1 MFITFAPVLCGFV
14 FQLLIVVSLSLYR
27 MGASL
32 VEVQCFQMLC
42 ISVVMTDS
50 FFEAHLRY
58 NVTQMELGANLQA
71 FVKVNNQRFSSF
83 RFLDNMQG
91 FSNKTSGYSRVT

>member
-1 MFITFAPVLCGFV
+1 MSSCSLLFRLVA

-32 VEVQCFQMLC
+32 EEIQCIQMLC

-50 FFEAHLRY
+50 FFEALLRY
-58 NVTQMELGANLQA
+58 NVRQMEIGTNLQV
-71 FVKVNNQRFSSF
+71 FVKVNNQHFSSF
-83 RFLDNMQG
+83 LC
-91 FSNKTSGYSRVT
+91 